1 MTVYSYYDTEV
12 RERLRDHVSLAIRS
26 LESGS
31 RLEKVGLSF
40 FPTFRRAFEVS
51 VLFHDFGK
59 AFYNVVAFDD
69 KKPLSFYG
77 HEVISAWA
85 ADRFL
90 WELRDLQPPEQVIEP
105 REIRII
111 VLAVML
117 HHHAMGLESRME
129 HLQKSSFASES
140 VDMRTWSAFFEE
152 MNKRAD
158 ENTLSAGSGLD
169 LGSFMGEHFGIDAG
183 ALEKLEKA
191 CSAKR
196 AALGELIRESRELF
210 REYKNKIWDEP
221 DSSSQRA
228 LLAVLQGLVA
238 ADYISAGQG
247 RKRNGGGAASDF
259 ERMIRQ
265 FEIMYMTRIK
275 GQ

>member
-1 MTVYSYYDTEV
+1 MTVYSYYDGKV

-69 KKPLSFYG
+69 KKPLSFNG

-85 ADRFL
+85 VNRFL
-90 WELRDLQPPEQVIEP
+90 WELRDLQPLEEAIEP
-105 REIRII
+105 REIRMT

-117 HHHAMGLESRME
+117 HHHAMGLESRIE
-129 HLQKSSFASES
+129 HLQKSSLASES
-140 VDMRTWSAFFEE
+140 VDMRTWSAFFDE
-152 MNKRAD
+152 MSGKAD
-158 ENTLSAGSGLD
+158 EDKPAAGSSFD
-169 LGSFMGEHFGIDAG
+169 LRSFISRRFGVDAST
-183 ALEKLEKA
+183 LEKVEKA
-191 CSAKR
+191 CSAEK
-196 AALGELIRESRELF
+196 ASLSELVMESTALF
-210 REYKNKIWDEP
+210 KEYKNKIWDEVG
-221 DSSSQRA
+221 SASQRA
-228 LLAVLQGLVA
+228 LLALLQGLVA

-247 RKRNGGGAASDF
+247 RKRSDDGIMSDF
-259 ERMIRQ
+259 ERMIEQ
-265 FEIMYMTRIK
+265 FRVIYMQREAK
-275 GQ
+275 